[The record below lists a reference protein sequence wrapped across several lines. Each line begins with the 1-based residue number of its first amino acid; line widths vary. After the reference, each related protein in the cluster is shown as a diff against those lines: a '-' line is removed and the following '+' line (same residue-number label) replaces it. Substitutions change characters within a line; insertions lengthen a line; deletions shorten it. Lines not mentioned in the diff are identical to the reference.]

1 MLSSPSGTISL
12 TVTRVNLVLGSPV
25 FCALPKLNGSNQFSV
40 VFLVQDQFRK
50 VRVVS
55 SLADEKKNKKMVQ
68 LLLLVISSTFVALPP
83 TIESNNVDLT
93 LSASDGAIAVVS
105 SAGQIEDLVNVLK
118 DVSIKVN
125 KRKVRTYDR
134 ANVRSCK

>member
-1 MLSSPSGTISL
+1 
-12 TVTRVNLVLGSPV
+12 
-25 FCALPKLNGSNQFSV
+25 
-40 VFLVQDQFRK
+40 
-50 VRVVS
+50 
-55 SLADEKKNKKMVQ
+55 MVQ